1 MNICLGFFFPCE
13 HVQTP
18 AFIVFSRPITPRG
31 QVRTRDSLRPRPRK
45 QVSATLT
52 NGDYE
57 RVAVLLQYIVS
68 AGKRCTHA
76 VPHDA
81 PPPVRSLGVI
91 PGKVVRIRTRFEPGS
106 DSTCVSKHK
115 RGAERHLSRKMS
127 QADETR
133 HAGGLLPI
141 TAAILFFQPSAS
153 SSSAASAVL
162 IKARNQEE
170 TVEKQIRAG
179 TLCR

>member
-1 MNICLGFFFPCE
+1 
-13 HVQTP
+13 
-18 AFIVFSRPITPRG
+18 
-31 QVRTRDSLRPRPRK
+31 
-45 QVSATLT
+45 
-52 NGDYE
+52 
-57 RVAVLLQYIVS
+57 
-68 AGKRCTHA
+68 
-76 VPHDA
+76 
-81 PPPVRSLGVI
+81 
-91 PGKVVRIRTRFEPGS
+91 
-106 DSTCVSKHK
+106 
-115 RGAERHLSRKMS
+115 MS